1 MASWE
6 EIANEVVPP
15 EVNVSGLAT
24 GARREVARS
33 QWQRRFER
41 PEGALKAIPCAP
53 CPRGVSL
60 EIALGGVEK
69 NGSRLGA
76 YLEIARAASEYDA
89 PFADLGTRLQSVLDK
104 TRMVALSNAM
114 PRDVLMLDIET
125 TGVSAS
131 GPLFLIGALHF
142 EHDAPHLEFFLARD
156 YGEEAAALAAFHQRA
171 RGKRLV
177 TFNGKSFDWP
187 YVRRRSERWNV
198 PFAEPITHLDMLHEA
213 RRLWK
218 GRFPDCR
225 LQTLERFLCGRERH
239 DDVPSHRIPEEY
251 ERFIERRRAGQ
262 EAASLLAPI
271 IHHNA
276 LDLLTLAE
284 LVCLAHEV

>member
-1 MASWE
+1 MPSWE

-15 EVNVSGLAT
+15 EMNVSGLAT
-24 GARREVARS
+24 GARRGPSRS
-33 QWQRRFER
+33 QWQRPIER
-41 PEGALKAIPCAP
+41 PESALKVIPCPP
-53 CPRGVSL
+53 CVRGTSL
-60 EIALGGVEK
+60 EIALGGIEK
-69 NGSRLGA
+69 ICARRGA
-76 YLEIARAASEYDA
+76 HLEISRPAGEYDA
-89 PFADLGTRLQSVLDK
+89 PFAELHNNLQSVLDNP
-104 TRMVALSNAM
+104 RFLALTNAI

-142 EHDAPHLEFFLARD
+142 EHNTPHLEFFLARD
-156 YGEEAAALAAFHQRA
+156 YDEEAAALAAFHQRA

-187 YVRRRSERWNV
+187 YVRKRSERLNV
-198 PFAEPITHLDMLHEA
+198 PFAEPPQHLDMLHEA

-218 GRFPDCR
+218 GQFPDCR
-225 LQTLERFLCGRERH
+225 LQTLERFLCGRARQG
-239 DDVPSHRIPEEY
+239 DVPSYRIPIEY
-251 ERFIERRRAGQ
+251 ERFIERRSAGL